1 MARRRSEKII
11 EESGL
16 DTQEWSELI
25 DRWVFNELHRK
36 ILKRQL
42 LDGLSFE
49 ELAEEFNYSV
59 NGIKDIVYKAQ
70 NKLFSKLKI

>member
-16 DTQEWSELI
+16 DTQEWSNLI

-70 NKLFSKLKI
+70 SKLFSKLKI

>member
-16 DTQEWSELI
+16 DTQEWSNLI

>member
-11 EESGL
+11 EDSGL

-70 NKLFSKLKI
+70 SKLFSKLKI